1 MDLYNDKN
9 FVRSLII
16 DHATRPVNLIT
27 KDKVPTNKN
36 TFCYKTITDTCTDD
50 LTLVLSTNAS
60 TIIGASFYGIGC
72 AISTSSIDLLCN
84 QLLNKDLDTAEQ
96 ILAAYFQMIEDGTVT
111 NDALL
116 GDLVA
121 FKNIYKQENRIMCAK
136 SCALSAHKII
146 EDIKNHEHEN
156 N

>member
-27 KDKVPTNKN
+27 KDKVPTNN

-84 QLLNKDLDTAEQ
+84 QLINKDLDTAEQ
-96 ILAAYFQMIEDGTVT
+96 ILTAYFQMIEDGTVT
-111 NDALL
+111 NDAIL
-116 GDLVA
+116 GDLVV
-121 FKNIYKQENRIMCAK
+121 FKNIYKQQNRIMCAK
-136 SCALSAHKII
+136 SCALSATKII
-146 EDIKNHEHEN
+146 NDIKNHEREN

>member
-27 KDKVPTNKN
+27 KDQVPLSNN

-84 QLLNKDLDTAEQ
+84 QLINKNLDDAQQ
-96 ILAAYFQMIEDGTVT
+96 ILTAYFQMIEDGQVT
-111 NDALL
+111 NDQLL
-116 GDLVA
+116 GDLVV
-121 FKNIYKQENRIMCAK
+121 FKNIYKQQNRIMCAK
-136 SCALSAHKII
+136 SCALSATKII
-146 EDIKNHEHEN
+146 NDIKNHEHEN

>member
-27 KDKVPTNKN
+27 KDKVPANEHI
-36 TFCYKTITDTCTDD
+36 FCYKTITDTCTDD

-84 QLLNKDLDTAEQ
+84 QLINKDFATAQ
-96 ILAAYFQMIEDGTVT
+96 KILAAYFQMIANGEITDA
-111 NDALL
+111 ALL
-116 GDLVA
+116 GDLVV
-121 FKNIYKQENRIMCAK
+121 FKNIYKQQNRIMCAK
-136 SCALSAHKII
+136 SCALSATKII

>member
-27 KDKVPTNKN
+27 KDKVPTNN

-84 QLLNKDLDTAEQ
+84 QLINKDLDTAEQ
-96 ILAAYFQMIEDGTVT
+96 ILTAYFQMIEDGTVT
-111 NDALL
+111 NDAIL
-116 GDLVA
+116 GDLVV
-121 FKNIYKQENRIMCAK
+121 FKNIYKQQNRIMCAK

-146 EDIKNHEHEN
+146 EDIKNYEHEN